1 MFRSSR
7 TIRSPSTT
15 TLKLTGSLRAGCCGP
30 IVISTSGIRLASP
43 RLRLPVLPERVLPLR
58 PVLVEHEAPRVR
70 VSLELDAEEVAD
82 FPFVQV
88 RGREEVRDG
97 RDLRARP
104 RERRVDGDDAAT
116 AAHVVHHLDRVP
128 RVEPVDRAQVAASE
142 LVPED
147 TDDLLRRLRDDVED
161 EPAGPRAGRV
171 RHEGAEPRLDS
182 REQLLVLVHAG
193 TSFRRQSFPP
203 RFASSSMRPSTA
215 TTPSMISSGRGGHPA
230 IHASTGMIL
239 STP

>member
-70 VSLELDAEEVAD
+70 V
-82 FPFVQV
+82 
-88 RGREEVRDG
+88 
-97 RDLRARP
+97 
-104 RERRVDGDDAAT
+104 
-116 AAHVVHHLDRVP
+116 
-128 RVEPVDRAQVAASE
+128 AASE

-147 TDDLLRRLRDDVED
+147 PDDLLRRLRDDVED
-161 EPAGPRAGRV
+161 EPAEPRAGRV